1 MVLSVHVC
9 MYTVAYTCV
18 YLACLHIYNNIMLHM
33 FMQSCTT
40 INIKNIK
47 IGPLDTHKAVTRRI
61 YIECEDNLT
70 EDDKEQLMQLQNTLD
85 DLEISLIAETKYFKD
100 EGNV

>member
-1 MVLSVHVC
+1 
-9 MYTVAYTCV
+9 
-18 YLACLHIYNNIMLHM
+18 
-33 FMQSCTT
+33 MQSCTT

-47 IGPLDTHKAVTRRI
+47 IGPPDTPKAARRI

-85 DLEISLIAETKYFKD
+85 DLETFLRAETQYFKD